1 MESSDLFHE
10 VLNLTADAV
19 LITDEDHS
27 ILFVNPAAEALFG
40 YRGEELLGRP
50 IEALIPER
58 SRQRHREVAGAFREA
73 REKIRAMSRREPV
86 WGSRR
91 DGSEFLADITISRH
105 QVDRRLYYAAIVR
118 DRSERMRAEEAI
130 RAGETLHQS
139 IITAMAEGIVL
150 QDAEG
155 KILTCNASAER
166 ILGLTTDQIL
176 GRTSV
181 DARWRAIHEDGTP
194 FPGEEHPA
202 MVTLRTGAP
211 LSQVVMGLQ
220 HPDGKVVWISINS
233 QPLFRVGEG
242 RPYAVV
248 TSFADIT
255 QMKRVE
261 MALRESEERYRSM
274 FDKSLEAILLT
285 APDGQILA
293 ANPAACKVFGMTEEE
308 ICRAGR
314 AGLVDADDPRL
325 QVALREREAS
335 GRYRAEVRMRRG
347 DGTIFPAELSSSIFR
362 DRDGNL
368 RTSMVLRDITE
379 RVRLREAVRE
389 REELLEQRV
398 GERTREL
405 AAVLQLSHALASTL
419 NLQDLPGLV
428 LDGVRAFVEYDRASL
443 WIIEGSD
450 LRRLGSWPDGE
461 ASADEEPRMPAG
473 PVLDALTKVEP
484 SEPALLENLDV
495 VSPVIQELFEVGPE
509 LRHGAG
515 AGMIVPLVFKESV
528 VGCLT
533 LLRHTPGT
541 FGLGQAP
548 LLHAIADQAAV
559 AVENSRL
566 YSQIQVAAAQAERS
580 RLARDL
586 HDSVTQM
593 LYSLALFAEAAR
605 QQLEQGGLERAE
617 QHLLQI
623 RESAQ
628 QALREMRLM
637 VYELRPSALEQ
648 VGLVDA
654 LRHRV
659 EAVERRAGVEAIV
672 IAEMGSGIPAS
683 LEETLYRIAVEALNN
698 SLKHSFSTSVSVSV
712 RGDAKGVALEV
723 QDNGRGM
730 GGPTEDEKGGLGLSS
745 MRERAEHLGGSL
757 TITSAPGTGT
767 LVRAWVPLS
776 RGANTG

>member
-1 MESSDLFHE
+1 MVSPDLFHD
-10 VLNLTADAV
+10 VLVLTADAV
-19 LITDEDHS
+19 LILDENHS
-27 ILFVNPAAEALFG
+27 ILFNNPAAEALFG
-40 YRGEELLGRP
+40 YRGEEILGRP
-50 IEALIPER
+50 IEVLMPER
-58 SRQRHREVAGAFREA
+58 SRERHREVVGAFRGS
-73 REKIRAMSRREPV
+73 REEIRPMSRRDPV
-86 WGSRR
+86 WGIRR
-91 DGSEFLADITISRH
+91 NGSEFLADITISKH
-105 QVDRRLYYAAIVR
+105 QVDGRLYYAAIVR

-181 DARWRAIHEDGTP
+181 DARWQAIHEDGSP

-202 MVTLRTGAP
+202 MVTLRTGAA
-211 LSQVVMGLQ
+211 LSRVVMGLQ

-233 QPLFRVGEG
+233 QPLIRAGER

-255 QMKRVE
+255 EMKRVE
-261 MALRESEERYRSM
+261 LALRESEERYRSM
-274 FDKSLEAILLT
+274 FDNSLEAILLT

-293 ANPAACKVFGMTEEE
+293 ANPAACAIFGMTEGE
-308 ICRAGR
+308 ICQAGR
-314 AGLVDADDPRL
+314 AGLVDPDDPRL
-325 QVALREREAS
+325 QVALREREAT

-347 DGTIFPAELSSSIFR
+347 DGTIFPAEISSSLFR

-389 REELLEQRV
+389 REELLELRV

-405 AAVLQLSHALASTL
+405 AAVLQLTHDLASTL

-428 LDGVRAFVEYDRASL
+428 LGGVRDFVECDRASL
-443 WIIEGSD
+443 WVAEGSD
-450 LRRLGSWPDGE
+450 LRRLGSWPDAE
-461 ASADEEPRMPAG
+461 ASAAEELRLPAG
-473 PVLDALTKVEP
+473 PVLDALPTGGPPQPVVLEDLRQASP
-484 SEPALLENLDV
+484 SIRALFNM
-495 VSPVIQELFEVGPE
+495 GPE
-509 LRHGAG
+509 RREPG
-515 AGMIVPLVFKESV
+515 AGMIVPLVFKESI

-533 LLRHTPGT
+533 LLRDTPGS

-548 LLHAIADQAAV
+548 LLHTIADQAAV
-559 AVENSRL
+559 AIENSRL

-605 QQLEQGGLERAE
+605 QQLEQGGLDRAE

-623 RESAQ
+623 RETAQ
-628 QALREMRLM
+628 QSLREMRLM
-637 VYELRPSALEQ
+637 VYELRPLALEH
-648 VGLVDA
+648 VGLVEA
-654 LRHRV
+654 LHHRV

-672 IAEMGSGIPAS
+672 TAEMAIGIPAS

-698 SLKHSFSTSVSVSV
+698 SLKHSFSTSVSVKV
-712 RGDAKGVALEV
+712 KGGAEGVGLEV

-730 GGPTEDEKGGLGLSS
+730 VGPTEDEMGGLGLSS
-745 MRERAEHLGGSL
+745 MRERAERLGGSL
-757 TITSAPGTGT
+757 TITSAPGAGT
-767 LVRAWVPLS
+767 VVRAWVPLS
-776 RGANTG
+776 QGADTR